1 MADNDRD
8 GGGFLA
14 RWSERKLRAR
24 QGADEAVAEDLEQ
37 APQEDSADPAPAAE
51 ESAPPLT
58 DADMPPLETLGSHSD
73 YSGFLS
79 PGVSED
85 LRRAALTK
93 LFHSP
98 HLNITDGL
106 DDYDEDYTSFKPLGD
121 VMTADLRHRMEV
133 AAKRLLDK
141 QAEALE
147 AETDA
152 LVDAPEDTPR
162 GIEPPNDLGA
172 LTDQEQ
178 VESIQLGPKPHPSHL
193 SEPGAEAEAEAEMD
207 SEHLPHDPDPN
218 PEPDRP
224 APEGEKS

>member
-24 QGADEAVAEDLEQ
+24 KGADEAVAEDLEQ
-37 APQEDSADPAPAAE
+37 APPEDSADPAPAAE
-51 ESAPPLT
+51 EAAAPLT

-141 QAEALE
+141 QAEAIE
-147 AETDA
+147 AETDN
-152 LVDAPEDTPR
+152 LVDAPEDTPQ
-162 GIEPPNDLGA
+162 GVESPNGLGA
-172 LTDQEQ
+172 PADPDHAA
-178 VESIQLGPKPHPSHL
+178 SILPRPEPHPSHL
-193 SEPGAEAEAEAEMD
+193 SEAEAEAEMD
-207 SEHLPHDPDPN
+207 SEHLPHDLDPN
-218 PEPDRP
+218 SEPDRP
-224 APEGEKS
+224 APEGEKP

>member
-1 MADNDRD
+1 VADNDRD

-24 QGADEAVAEDLEQ
+24 KGADEAVAEDLEQ
-37 APQEDSADPAPAAE
+37 APPEDSADPAPAAE
-51 ESAPPLT
+51 EAAAPLT

-73 YSGFLS
+73 YSDFLS

-141 QAEALE
+141 QAEAVE
-147 AETDA
+147 AETDN
-152 LVDAPEDTPR
+152 LVDAPEDTPQ
-162 GIEPPNDLGA
+162 GGESPNCLGA
-172 LTDQEQ
+172 PADPEPAGSL
-178 VESIQLGPKPHPSHL
+178 QLDPKPR
-193 SEPGAEAEAEAEMD
+193 PGNLREAEAEVEVD
-207 SEHLPHDPDPN
+207 SEHLAHDLDPN
-218 PEPDRP
+218 PELDRP

>member
-24 QGADEAVAEDLEQ
+24 KGADEAVAKDLEQ
-37 APQEDSADPAPAAE
+37 APPEDSADPAPAAE
-51 ESAPPLT
+51 EAAAPLT

-73 YSGFLS
+73 YSDFLS

-98 HLNITDGL
+98 HLNIADGL

-141 QAEALE
+141 QAETLE
-147 AETDA
+147 AETEA
-152 LVDAPEDTPR
+152 LVDAPEDTPQ
-162 GIEPPNDLGA
+162 GIEPPNDHGA

-193 SEPGAEAEAEAEMD
+193 SEPGAEAEVD
-207 SEHLPHDPDPN
+207 SGHLPHNPDPT
-218 PEPDRP
+218 PQPDRP
-224 APEGEKS
+224 APEGEKP

>member
-24 QGADEAVAEDLEQ
+24 QGADEAVGEDLEQ
-37 APQEDSADPAPAAE
+37 APPEDSGDPAPAAE
-51 ESAPPLT
+51 ESAPPPT

-106 DDYDEDYTSFKPLGD
+106 DDYDEDFTSFAPLGD

-141 QAEALE
+141 QAAAEEEEAGAGTEIL
-147 AETDA
+147 A
-152 LVDAPEDTPR
+152 DAPEDSVP
-162 GIEPPNDLGA
+162 
-172 LTDQEQ
+172 EQ
-178 VESIQLGPKPHPSHL
+178 S
-193 SEPGAEAEAEAEMD
+193 
-207 SEHLPHDPDPN
+207 
-218 PEPDRP
+218 
-224 APEGEKS
+224 APEGSATAAAAPLPGIQSETEEDLECLPCDLQANDPISERDTPETRKP